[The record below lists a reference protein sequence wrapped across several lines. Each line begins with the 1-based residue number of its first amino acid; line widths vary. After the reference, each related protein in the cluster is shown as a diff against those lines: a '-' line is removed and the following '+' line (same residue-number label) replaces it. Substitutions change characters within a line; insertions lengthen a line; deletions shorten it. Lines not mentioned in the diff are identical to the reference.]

1 LFEREVAT
9 IGSLSFLYMHYT
21 DLKTKEMEIRKALRK
36 QAKIKL
42 ALQGSSGSG
51 KTYSALLLASG
62 MTAWPKIAV
71 IDTENH
77 SADLYAHLGEFNVL
91 QLSKPFSPERY
102 ISAIEICEQAGMEV
116 IIVDSITHEWEG
128 SGGILDIHGNMPG
141 NSFTNWSKMTPRH
154 SAFVQKIL
162 ESNSHIIGTIRTKT
176 DYVLTEKN
184 GKMVPEKV
192 GLKGITRDGMDY
204 EFTIVF
210 DLDLKHNATASKDR
224 TGLFMDKPEGI
235 INRGYGTRILQWC
248 IQGASLEEIIMQVN
262 TATSLEQLR
271 ELYKENPQF
280 RAQIEPLAVA
290 RKELLQKESSI
301 NNLKLNENGTGK
313 SEQ

>member
-1 LFEREVAT
+1 
-9 IGSLSFLYMHYT
+9 
-21 DLKTKEMEIRKALRK
+21 MEIRKALRK

-42 ALQGSSGSG
+42 ALQGSAGSG
-51 KTYSALLLASG
+51 KTFSALLLASG

-102 ISAIEICEQAGMEV
+102 ISAIEICEQEGMEV
-116 IIVDSITHEWEG
+116 VIIDSITHEWEG

-141 NSFTNWSKMTPRH
+141 NSFTNWSKITPRH
-154 SAFVQKIL
+154 NAFVQKIL
-162 ESNSHIIGTIRTKT
+162 ESPCHIICSIRTKT
-176 DYVLTEKN
+176 DYVLAEKN

-192 GLKGITRDGMDY
+192 GMKGITRDGMDY

-224 TGLFMDKPEGI
+224 TGLFMDKPEAI
-235 INRGYGTRILQWC
+235 ITQEHGRRILQWC
-248 IQGASLEEIIMQVN
+248 KKGTSLEEVILQVN
-262 TATSLEQLR
+262 SATSIEQLKQ
-271 ELYKENPQF
+271 LYKENPEYQ
-280 RAQIEPLAVA
+280 AQIQPLAAV
-290 RKELLQKESSI
+290 RKEQLQKEIII
-301 NNLKLNENGTGK
+301 NNAKTTGNGTNQ
-313 SEQ
+313 SQ